1 MGSQRLRTLSAGRI
15 LLSRLMPPSISDG
28 DLAAA
33 QAGDLAALDR
43 LITTYR
49 QGVYRYGLHV
59 CRTTEDAEDAVQ
71 ETLWAA
77 TRAIRTFRGTASSIA
92 SWLFTIV
99 RRECLRLIE
108 GRRRAP
114 APLDGGEDVLAA
126 GVIDPEDAVA
136 LRQRVE
142 LLAGALS
149 DLDPLHREVILLR
162 DIRELSAPE
171 AAAEL
176 GISIDALKSRL
187 HRARVNLRD
196 HVARRAER

>member
-1 MGSQRLRTLSAGRI
+1 MEMARSSA
-15 LLSRLMPPSISDG
+15 DA
-28 DLAAA
+28 DLTAA

-43 LITTYR
+43 LITAHR

-77 TRAIRTFRGTASSIA
+77 TRALRTFRGTASSIA

-99 RRECLRLIE
+99 RRECLRLLE
-108 GRRRAP
+108 GHRKSP
-114 APLDGGEDVLAA
+114 GGAEDAVDE
-126 GVIDPEDAVA
+126 VVDPEDAIA

-142 LLAGALS
+142 LLAGALA
-149 DLDPLHREVILLR
+149 DLDPFHRQVVLLR
-162 DIRELSAPE
+162 DIQELSAPE
-171 AAAEL
+171 AAEQL

-196 HVARRAER
+196 HVLRRAQLGKRTRFTFS

>member
-1 MGSQRLRTLSAGRI
+1 MDSESL
-15 LLSRLMPPSISDG
+15 
-28 DLAAA
+28 LAAA
-33 QAGDLAALDR
+33 QRGDPAALNH
-43 LITTYR
+43 LVAAHR

-77 TRAIRTFRGTASSIA
+77 SRALRSFRGTASSIA
-92 SWLFTIV
+92 SWMFTIV

-114 APLDGGEDVLAA
+114 ARLDDRDDLIAEV
-126 GVIDPEDAVA
+126 VDPTNVVAV
-136 LRQRVE
+136 RRRVE
-142 LLAGALS
+142 LLATALA

-162 DIRELSAPE
+162 DIEELTAPE
-171 AAAEL
+171 AAQRL
-176 GISIDALKSRL
+176 GVSVDALKSRL

-196 HVARRAER
+196 HVLRHAES

>member
-1 MGSQRLRTLSAGRI
+1 
-15 LLSRLMPPSISDG
+15 
-28 DLAAA
+28 
-33 QAGDLAALDR
+33 
-43 LITTYR
+43 
-49 QGVYRYGLHV
+49 VYRYGLHV

-99 RRECLRLIE
+99 RRECLRLLE
-108 GRRRAP
+108 GHRRAP
-114 APLDGGEDVLAA
+114 RPLDGDEDALAA
-126 GVIDPEDAVA
+126 DVIDPEDAVA

-142 LLAGALS
+142 LLAGALA
-149 DLDPLHREVILLR
+149 DLDPLHRDVILLR

>member
-1 MGSQRLRTLSAGRI
+1 MADPLS
-15 LLSRLMPPSISDG
+15 DTV
-28 DLAAA
+28 LAAA
-33 QAGDLAALDR
+33 QSGDVSALNRLVAAH
-43 LITTYR
+43 R

-99 RRECLRLIE
+99 RRECLRLLE
-108 GRRRAP
+108 RRHRAP
-114 APLDGGEDVLAA
+114 TALDGREDDLPAE
-126 GVIDPEDAVA
+126 VIDPADAVA
-136 LRQRVE
+136 VRRRVD
-142 LLAGALS
+142 LLAAALA

-171 AAAEL
+171 AAARL

-187 HRARVNLRD
+187 HRARVNLRE
-196 HVARRAER
+196 HVLRHAAGA

>member
-1 MGSQRLRTLSAGRI
+1 MVEIASDH
-15 LLSRLMPPSISDG
+15 LLV
-28 DLAAA
+28 AA
-33 QAGDLAALDR
+33 QAGDRAALNR
-43 LITTYR
+43 IVAEHR

-99 RRECLRLIE
+99 RRECFRLLE
-108 GRRRAP
+108 RRKHGPVALDDDQRDVPAEVVDPADALASRRR
-114 APLDGGEDVLAA
+114 
-126 GVIDPEDAVA
+126 I
-136 LRQRVE
+136 E
-142 LLAGALS
+142 LLAGALA

-162 DIRELSAPE
+162 DIQEMSAPE
-171 AAAEL
+171 AAGQL

-187 HRARVNLRD
+187 HRARVNLRE
-196 HVARRAER
+196 HVLRRSEAPIR